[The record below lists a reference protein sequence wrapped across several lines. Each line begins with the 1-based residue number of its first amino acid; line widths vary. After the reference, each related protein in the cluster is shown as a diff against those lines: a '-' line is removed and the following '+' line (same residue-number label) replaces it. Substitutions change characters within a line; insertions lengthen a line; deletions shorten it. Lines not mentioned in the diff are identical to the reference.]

1 MEFNEQDIKDI
12 LSGLSDIKERLA
24 RMEALQSKPSESCAV
39 HASQIRDLRKDM
51 DSIKTQMGKHN
62 LIAAT
67 LGAIGAA
74 IVLTIKYVAGR

>member
-12 LSGLSDIKERLA
+12 LAALAEIKERLA
-24 RMEALQSKPSESCAV
+24 RIETVQSRPSENCSV
-39 HASQIRDLRKDM
+39 HSAQIIDLRRDM

-74 IVLTIKYVAGR
+74 IVLTIKYVAGK

>member
-12 LSGLSDIKERLA
+12 LTGLTEIKERLA
-24 RMEALQSKPSESCAV
+24 RIEAVQGSPGDSCAV
-39 HASQIRDLRKDM
+39 HGAQIADLRKDM
-51 DSIKTQMGKHN
+51 DSMKTQMGKHN

-74 IVLTIKYVAGR
+74 IVLMIKYVVGE